1 MLINYYYPL
10 QCRNFFSLFL
20 QRLLAHIAI
29 LCGEWNAA
37 KNWSRQFQMGPK
49 RFYFYR
55 EKMHLYSKFF
65 EREKLHQTAAG
76 FYRVFKRSLPY
87 QWLLSPPCPI
97 MSVQY
102 CISDALSDR
111 DRNSIKGWPH
121 SFENFWLNSCEKLW
135 LLCLFSYDKVFL
147 LKFKY
152 MFLKNEEVC
161 PCMIN

>member
-10 QCRNFFSLFL
+10 QCRNFFSLIL

-29 LCGEWNAA
+29 LCGARERNAA

-111 DRNSIKGWPH
+111 DRNTIKGWPH
-121 SFENFWLNSCEKLW
+121 SFENFWLLAQFMWKTI
-135 LLCLFSYDKVFL
+135 LLFL
-147 LKFKY
+147 IWRGIFT
-152 MFLKNEEVC
+152 KNQNE
-161 PCMIN
+161 